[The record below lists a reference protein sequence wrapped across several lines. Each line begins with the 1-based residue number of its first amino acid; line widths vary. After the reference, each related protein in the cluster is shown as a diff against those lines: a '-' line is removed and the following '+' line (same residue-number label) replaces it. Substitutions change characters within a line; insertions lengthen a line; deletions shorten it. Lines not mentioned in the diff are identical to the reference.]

1 MQFHSKV
8 VHPQLTAS
16 ATAPTCTNP
25 PTLYAMKLAA
35 VLLALFAMIAA
46 VLAQAGC
53 TSCRSELCE
62 HSGRVRHDV
71 PECMER
77 GGPSSTSQRP
87 C

>member
-16 ATAPTCTNP
+16 ATAPTCPNP

-87 C
+87 